1 MPVNLNNLLIKSI
14 GRRRK
19 DVQNMAILAKPSDR
33 LMTIR
38 PELSEQFHK
47 QSNKAVASPAFLK
60 RCAELY
66 RSASKEDAQNG
77 KK

>member
-1 MPVNLNNLLIKSI
+1 MNSSNWQIKST
-14 GRRRK
+14 GRKRK

-66 RSASKEDAQNG
+66 RSASKEDSQNG